1 MAQTNATQL
10 ARLHATV
17 EGRVQGVGFRAFV
30 EQCGEIYNLKGWVRN
45 RWDGSVE
52 VVAEG
57 ESQELERLLAALRR
71 GPRASSVTEVIF
83 EWQPATGEF
92 TYFSVR
98 MTG

>member
-1 MAQTNATQL
+1 MVESTSTQS
-10 ARLHATV
+10 ARLHAHV

-30 EQCGEIYNLKGWVRN
+30 EQSAELLELKGWVRN

-52 VVAEG
+52 VIAEG
-57 ESQELERLLAALRR
+57 KRQDLEKLLAGLRR
-71 GPRASSVTEVIF
+71 GPLASGVTDVRF

>member
-1 MAQTNATQL
+1 MAESNATQL

-30 EQCGEIYNLKGWVRN
+30 EQSAEMLHLRGWVRN

-52 VVAEG
+52 VTAEG
-57 ESQELERLLAALRR
+57 ERQDLEKLLAALWR
-71 GPRASSVTEVIF
+71 GPRASGVGDVHS
-83 EWQPATGEF
+83 EWLPATGEF
-92 TYFSVR
+92 THFSVR

>member
-1 MAQTNATQL
+1 MAETNASQV
-10 ARLHATV
+10 ARLQATV

-30 EQCGEIYNLKGWVRN
+30 EQSAETLNLKGWVRN
-45 RWDGSVE
+45 RWEGSVE

-57 ESQELERLLAALRR
+57 ERQDLEKLLAALRR
-71 GPRASSVTEVIF
+71 GPRASGVSDVRF
-83 EWQPATGEF
+83 EWLPATGEF

>member
-1 MAQTNATQL
+1 MLEMNSTQP

-30 EQCGEIYNLKGWVRN
+30 EQSAEALELKGWVRN

-57 ESQELERLLAALRR
+57 QRQDLEKLLAALRR
-71 GPRASSVTEVIF
+71 GPRASGVSEVCF
-83 EWQPATGEF
+83 EWQAAAGEF

>member
-1 MAQTNATQL
+1 MAESDAVPH

-30 EQCGEIYNLKGWVRN
+30 EQSAEALELKGWVRN

-52 VVAEG
+52 VTAEG
-57 ESQELERLLAALRR
+57 ERPDLEKLLLALRR
-71 GPRASSVTEVIF
+71 GPRASGVAEVRF

>member
-1 MAQTNATQL
+1 MAEINATQL

-30 EQCGEIYNLKGWVRN
+30 EQSAEMLNLRGWVRN

-52 VVAEG
+52 VTAEG
-57 ESQELERLLAALRR
+57 ERQDLEKLLAALWR
-71 GPRASSVTEVIF
+71 GPRASGVADVRF
-83 EWQPATGEF
+83 EWLTATGEF
-92 TYFSVR
+92 AHFSVR

>member
-1 MAQTNATQL
+1 MAGTDATKL

-30 EQCGEIYNLKGWVRN
+30 EQSAEVLDLKGWVRN

-57 ESQELERLLAALRR
+57 ERQDLEKLLAALRR
-71 GPRASSVTEVIF
+71 GPRAAGVAEVLF